1 MERDII
7 LSPNHVLNDILIFY
21 YIKKVRKVLF
31 CFRKSYKPFLW
42 VMNFSIKVNNRVNTK
57 QRESKKCTNNARH
70 HTWFY
75 HHIYRHEQ
83 INCIR

>member
-42 VMNFSIKVNNRVNTK
+42 VMNFSIKVNNRVNRK
-57 QRESKKCTNNARH
+57 QSESKKCTNNAS
-70 HTWFY
+70 
-75 HHIYRHEQ
+75 HILGF
-83 INCIR
+83 IIIFIVMSK